1 MPTDRPSPAY
11 ARYALGLLVVV
22 YVLNFLDRQIL
33 SILAERIK
41 ADLGLSDAQIGFLYG
56 TVFAVFYALFGIPL
70 GRLADVWMRTRL
82 IALGL
87 AVWSLMTAASA
98 FAQNFLQLGAA
109 RIGVGIGE
117 ASANPAAY
125 SLLSDYFPPQRRTT
139 VLALYSSG
147 IYLGAGLGLGLG
159 GLIVDRWDLAF
170 PAGTAPLGLKGW
182 QAAFLTVGLPG
193 LLLALWVA
201 TLREPRRG
209 ASEGHAAAADHPHPW
224 RAFARELAAVLPPLT
239 VAHLAVNG
247 GGRVV
252 ALNLAAAAG
261 IVALAGGLIALLG
274 TPAQWVA
281 LGIGAYA
288 AVSWAQALRLRD
300 PQGFAIIF
308 GTPTLRPAALGFA
321 LLAFTGYGIGFWVPP
336 YFLRERGISAAEAG
350 LMLGGTAAAAGW
362 LGVTLGGVW
371 ADRWRRTTPAA
382 RCYVGIAAALA
393 PLPFVVWMLRVESH
407 TAAFALNVLVSFGTA
422 MWIGPGAT
430 TVQDLVPPRL
440 RASAAAAYLL
450 VVTFIGL
457 ALGPYT
463 IGRLSVAV
471 GDLRTAMLL
480 ALLVNPVAALLLWVA
495 AKRLPADEARARAF
509 RPSPLPLG

>member
-1 MPTDRPSPAY
+1 MSDERPSPAY
-11 ARYALGLLVVV
+11 ARYVLGLLVVV

-41 ADLGLSDAQIGFLYG
+41 ADLGLTDAQIGFLYG
-56 TVFAVFYALFGIPL
+56 TAFAVFYALFGIPL
-70 GRLADVWMRTRL
+70 GRLADVWVRTRL
-82 IALGL
+82 IAIGL
-87 AVWSLMTAASA
+87 AVWSVMTAASA
-98 FAQNFLQLGAA
+98 FAQNFVQLGAA

-147 IYLGAGLGLGLG
+147 IYLGAGLGLGVG

-170 PAGTAPLGLKGW
+170 PPGTAPFGLKGW
-182 QAAFLTVGLPG
+182 QAAFLAVGSPG
-193 LLLALWVA
+193 LLLSLWVA

-209 ASEGHAAAADHPHPW
+209 VSEGRPAVPDHPHPW
-224 RAFARELAAVLPPLT
+224 RAFARELSAVLPPLT
-239 VAHLAVNG
+239 VVHLALT
-247 GGRVV
+247 GGRLVV
-252 ALNLAAAAG
+252 LGNLAAAAG
-261 IVALAGGLIALLG
+261 IAGLAALLMALLG
-274 TPAQWVA
+274 TPAQWIA

-288 AVSWAQALRLRD
+288 AVSWAQALKLRD
-300 PQGFAIIF
+300 AAGFDIIF
-308 GTPTLRPAALGFA
+308 RTPTLRPAGLGFA

-336 YFLRERGISAAEAG
+336 YFLRQRGISAAEAG

-371 ADRWRRTTPAA
+371 SDRWRRTTPAA
-382 RCYVGIAAALA
+382 RCYVGMVAALA
-393 PLPFVVWMLRVESH
+393 PLPFVVWMLYVGSN
-407 TAAFALNVLVSFGTA
+407 TAAFALNALVSFGTS
-422 MWIGPGAT
+422 MWVGPGAT
-430 TVQDLVPPRL
+430 TVTDLVPPRL

-463 IGRLSVAV
+463 IGYLSAAL
-471 GDLRTAMLL
+471 GDLRSAMLL
-480 ALLVNPVAALLLWVA
+480 ALLVNPVAAALLWVA
-495 AKRLPADEARARAF
+495 GQRLPADEAR
-509 RPSPLPLG
+509 